1 MGEAYQ
7 IRDQK
12 GLYFFTFQVV
22 GWVDIFSRKIYR
34 DLIIESLQ
42 YCRREK
48 SLEVFAYVIMTNH
61 VHLILRS
68 SKGRLWDTVR
78 DFKKF
83 TSKRILDE
91 VSSNSLESRRG
102 RLEMVFKYHAKYNKR
117 SSKLQFWMHENH
129 AVELT
134 NNEMINS
141 RINYI
146 HENPVRAGWVARAE
160 EYMYSSAK
168 DYANE
173 QGLMEIDSV

>member
-68 SKGRLWDTVR
+68 SKGRL
-78 DFKKF
+78 
-83 TSKRILDE
+83 
-91 VSSNSLESRRG
+91 
-102 RLEMVFKYHAKYNKR
+102 
-117 SSKLQFWMHENH
+117 
-129 AVELT
+129 
-134 NNEMINS
+134 
-141 RINYI
+141 
-146 HENPVRAGWVARAE
+146 
-160 EYMYSSAK
+160 
-168 DYANE
+168 
-173 QGLMEIDSV
+173 